1 MWSISQIAV
10 AGALLRR
17 SSLLAQQKGDP
28 ADLMDFPTFE
38 SACEA
43 CVQWQQKFK
52 DNDYVQPN
60 EHHCTQCHAGKS
72 RCETKDTYMWACW
85 DFNTLKDPAPCQGE
99 FSGMYAPLQIK
110 DGQIVHEAY
119 TVEQEIDCGEPPPL
133 RHPTRRNPGNDAYV
147 VYVGD
152 ETVGGDTIVID
163 GRSYARE
170 MENSDRDDVTE
181 CMKACDKGA
190 GSHAGEA
197 GVCKGFSWLDGKCYF
212 WKSTAVNPV
221 DNGDRDCWTKAETD
235 L

>member
-28 ADLMDFPTFE
+28 ADLMDFATFE

-43 CVQWQQKFK
+43 CVQWQGKFK

-99 FSGMYAPLQIK
+99 FSGMYAPLSIK

-119 TVEQEIDCGEPPPL
+119 TVQQETDCGQP
-133 RHPTRRNPGNDAYV
+133 RSNHHDGRRNTGNDAYIV
-147 VYVGD
+147 HVEDGAG
-152 ETVGGDTIVID
+152 ESQVID
-163 GRSYARE
+163 GRSYARL
-170 MENSDRDDVTE
+170 MDAPDRDDVGD

-190 GSHAGEA
+190 GSHGT
-197 GVCKGFSWLDGKCYF
+197 CKGFSWADGKCYF
-212 WKSTAVNPV
+212 WKSPV
-221 DNGDRDCWTKAETD
+221 IEVGDNGDRDCWTKAETD

>member
-1 MWSISQIAV
+1 MWSVSLIAV
-10 AGALLRR
+10 AAATSLRR
-17 SSLLAQQKGDP
+17 TTSLLAQQKGDP
-28 ADLMDFPTFE
+28 ADLMDFATFE

-43 CVQWQQKFK
+43 CVQWQGKFK

-60 EHHCTQCHAGKS
+60 EHHCTVCHAGKS

-99 FSGMYAPLQIK
+99 FSGMYAPLSIK

-119 TVEQEIDCGEPPPL
+119 TVQKEIDCGQSIDHEG
-133 RHPTRRNPGNDAYV
+133 RHHPGNNAYIV
-147 VYVGD
+147 HVGD
-152 ETVGGDTIVID
+152 ENVGGDTQVID

-170 MENSDRDDVTE
+170 IEAPDRDDVQD

-190 GSHAGEA
+190 GSHGT
-197 GVCKGFSWLDGKCYF
+197 CKGFSWADGRCYF
-212 WKSTAVNPV
+212 WKSPVVNV
-221 DNGDRDCWTKAETD
+221 NDNGDRDCWTKAETD